1 MKKNILTLMAA
12 ILLCVGLTACGNGSK
27 PFKEYVDYSYE
38 YTKEIIEN
46 PDLLKDEGK
55 VKLKIDLD
63 MNYCPMKARSKM

>member
-12 ILLCVGLTACGNGSK
+12 VILCVGLTACGNGSK

-38 YTKEIIEN
+38 YTKKILEN

-55 VKLKIDLD
+55 VKSMEEKL
-63 MNYCPMKARSKM
+63 